1 MWDADQWDASNRMA
15 SLRHERRYGAFT
27 FLCLVVFLTC
37 FGLLMLYSS
46 SYDEAIRHGLPH
58 YYFFVH
64 QLAFVVLSA
73 FVGVVV
79 CYMPVKVF
87 RMMTV
92 PMVVAAFLLM
102 LLSLFTPL
110 GVVVLGAR
118 RWIRLGPLSLQPSEL
133 AKVATLFFIADWYA
147 KEHRKVARYL
157 VPMGVMLLFAVLIL
171 MQRDFSTTIVYLCL
185 CLALQMAAG
194 LHFSILLLALA
205 VIFVPS
211 ILAILTAPYRIQ
223 RMASFLFPGI
233 DRSGASYQV
242 DSALKA
248 IRSGGLFGVGLGS
261 GTYKLGILPEVQNDF
276 IFASMCEELG
286 LFWMLFLLGLF
297 LLFAILGYRSFAQ
310 MVRHDR
316 FLGYVDF
323 GLTTLIISQVVINV
337 SVVTGLLPPT
347 GIPLPFFSQ
356 GGTNLFVTLV
366 SSSVLFR
373 IMVELG
379 RQPIPPEGHEAGKSV
394 NFPAR
399 NP

>member
-1 MWDADQWDASNRMA
+1 MA
-15 SLRHERRYGAFT
+15 
-27 FLCLVVFLTC
+27 
-37 FGLLMLYSS
+37 
-46 SYDEAIRHGLPH
+46 
-58 YYFFVH
+58 
-64 QLAFVVLSA
+64 A

-79 CYMPVKVF
+79 CYMPVKVL

-92 PMVVAAFLLM
+92 PMVAAAFLLM

-379 RQPIPPEGHEAGKSV
+379 RQPIPPDGHEAGKSV

>member
-92 PMVVAAFLLM
+92 PMVAAFLLM

-379 RQPIPPEGHEAGKSV
+379 RQPIPPDGHEAGKSV

>member
-1 MWDADQWDASNRMA
+1 MWEDDQWGEPNRVA

-64 QLAFVVLSA
+64 QLAFVVLSL
-73 FVGVVV
+73 FVGVLVY
-79 CYMPVKVF
+79 YMPIKLL
-87 RMMTV
+87 RMLTL
-92 PMVVAAFLLM
+92 PMVAVSFLLM
-102 LLSLFTPL
+102 MLSLFTPL

-133 AKVATLFFIADWYA
+133 VKVASIFFIADWYS
-147 KEHRKVARYL
+147 KERKKIAHYL
-157 VPMGVMLLFAVLIL
+157 VPMAVMMLFAILIL

-194 LHFSILLLALA
+194 LHFSILILALA
-205 VIFVPS
+205 IIFVPGA
-211 ILAILTAPYRIQ
+211 LAILTAPYRIQ

-242 DSALKA
+242 DNALKA

-286 LFWMLFLLGLF
+286 LFWMLFLLALF
-297 LLFAILGYRSFAQ
+297 LVFAILGYRSFVQ
-310 MVRHDR
+310 MIRYDR

-356 GGTNLFVTLV
+356 GGTSLFVTLT
-366 SSSVLFR
+366 SSAVLFR
-373 IMVELG
+373 IMSELG
-379 RQPIPPEGHEAGKSV
+379 KQPVPDEGRDMGKRV
-394 NFPAR
+394 NFPTR
-399 NP
+399 NL